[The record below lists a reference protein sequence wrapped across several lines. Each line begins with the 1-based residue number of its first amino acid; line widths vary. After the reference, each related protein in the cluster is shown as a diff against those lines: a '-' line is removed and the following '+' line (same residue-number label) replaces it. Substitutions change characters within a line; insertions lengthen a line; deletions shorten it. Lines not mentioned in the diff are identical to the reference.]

1 MSKDKTLEI
10 KESRVRELAEEC
22 ADYKKAMQILFP
34 EVMENEPKGNI
45 TNKVQVETMRSQGN
59 NNMPDMRIYLT
70 HEGSVIGD
78 VHNTGIVINKNGYEK
93 KVEETFENYFQ
104 IYKK

>member
-10 KESRVRELAEEC
+10 KASRVRELAEEC

-34 EVMENEPKGNI
+34 EAMEKEPKGNV
-45 TNKVQVETMRSQGN
+45 TNEVQVEKVRSHGN
-59 NNMPDMRIYLT
+59 NQMPDMRIYLT
-70 HEGSVIGD
+70 HEGSVIGNVD
-78 VHNTGIVINKNGYEK
+78 NTGIVIDENGYEK
-93 KVEETFENYFQ
+93 RTEETFENYFQ